1 MEEVNALVNNFR
13 LAAPLEE
20 AALVELL
27 SRWTSR
33 AVAAGATATAPAPP
47 AVGTTTATT
56 TTSTATHLVPPASPT
71 AAVAAHPIDHIFQF
85 HKALRRDMRS
95 VEAAAL
101 QLDGDVQAALDWTFD
116 ARVQDLEGRFT
127 FLWGIYQAH
136 SKAEDEIVFPALERK
151 EATHNISHAYTLDH
165 QQEGQYF
172 SQVEAVFAR
181 MRETQDVDVK
191 RACVGQLR
199 RMCAS
204 IRASVETHVRAEEN
218 ELWPVFV
225 EHFTIEEQQ
234 GLVGQIIGRTGAQ
247 VLQVG
252 QGTGVRSV
260 CVYSIDCCVVVV
272 RARQATLICMGPAW
286 QRRPTLPPTR

>member
-1 MEEVNALVNNFR
+1 
-13 LAAPLEE
+13 
-20 AALVELL
+20 
-27 SRWTSR
+27 
-33 AVAAGATATAPAPP
+33 
-47 AVGTTTATT
+47 
-56 TTSTATHLVPPASPT
+56 
-71 AAVAAHPIDHIFQF
+71 
-85 HKALRRDMRS
+85 MRS

-101 QLDGDVQAALDWTFD
+101 QLDGDVQAADTWTFD

-165 QQEGQYF
+165 QQEGLYF
-172 SQVEAVFAR
+172 SQVEAVFR
-181 MRETQDVDVK
+181 RIRETTDVDAK

-247 VLQVG
+247 VLQVLL
-252 QGTGVRSV
+252 
-260 CVYSIDCCVVVV
+260 CVGALLCVS
-272 RARQATLICMGPAW
+272 TC
-286 QRRPTLPPTR
+286 